1 MEEPRSEDGSVLDEL
16 ESTLEGIDGLAEI
29 VADNVTNDLVALLLA
44 RLISPGL
51 SVLLIIFV
59 AVVLSSL
66 VRRLIG
72 RIVARMKDPEL
83 APTRRLRRRAG
94 VPVSEIEEDLRR
106 AQRADALGGLAS
118 SVIKAVIWTMA
129 VIMVIG
135 RFGLEIG
142 PLIAGAGIVG
152 VALGF
157 GAQDLVKDFL
167 SGVFMLI
174 EDQYGVGDI
183 VDAGEAI
190 GVVEGISLRSTRI
203 RDVDGTLWHIPN
215 GEIRRVGNMSQDWAR
230 ALLDVGVAYGTDIDA
245 ASEIL
250 EQVAVEMAHEPEYR
264 SIFLEDPE
272 VWGIQ
277 DLGADSV
284 DIRLVIKVV
293 PGQQWAVMRELRGR
307 IKKALDSA
315 GIEIPFPQRTVW
327 MRTEQPVAIG
337 DAGTRPFESPIPDE
351 ERRRLA
357 VEASRAGGPGRVVGD
372 LDEAME
378 EAVRSGEDATDLGER
393 MPDNDADV
401 DTETT

>member
-1 MEEPRSEDGSVLDEL
+1 MEEPTGEEGSVLDDL
-16 ESTLEGIDGLAEI
+16 GTSLEGIDDLAEV
-29 VADNVTNDLVALLLA
+29 VADNVANDLLGLFLGW
-44 RLISPGL
+44 LISPGI
-51 SVLLIIFV
+51 SILLILVV
-59 AVVLSSL
+59 AAVLASL

-72 RIVARMKDPEL
+72 RIVERMKDPDL
-83 APTRRLRRRAG
+83 APTRRLRKRVG
-94 VPVSEIEEDLRR
+94 VRVAEIEEDLRR
-106 AQRADALGGLAS
+106 AQRADALGGLAT
-118 SVIKAVIWTMA
+118 SVVRAIIWTMA
-129 VIMVIG
+129 IIMVIDQ
-135 RFGLEIG
+135 FGVQIG
-142 PLIAGAGIVG
+142 PLIAGAGILG

-190 GVVEGISLRSTRI
+190 GVVEGISLRSTRV

-245 ASEIL
+245 ASDIL
-250 EQVAVEMAHEPEYR
+250 ERVAVEMAHEPEFQPL
-264 SIFLEDPE
+264 FLEDPE

-307 IKKALDSA
+307 IKKAFDSA
-315 GIEIPFPQRTVW
+315 EIEIPFPQRTVW

-337 DAGTRPFESPIPDE
+337 DAGTQPFGQPAQNEQ
-351 ERRRLA
+351 RRRLA
-357 VEASRAGGPGRVVGD
+357 VEASRTGGPGKVVGE
-372 LDEAME
+372 LDEAMADAVGSE
-378 EAVRSGEDATDLGER
+378 EHASDLGER
-393 MPDNDADV
+393 MPDNDADP
-401 DTETT
+401 DPETS

>member
-1 MEEPRSEDGSVLDEL
+1 MEEPTGEEGSVLDDL
-16 ESTLEGIDGLAEI
+16 GTSLEGIDDLAEV
-29 VADNVTNDLVALLLA
+29 VADNVANDLLGLFLGW
-44 RLISPGL
+44 LISPGI
-51 SVLLIIFV
+51 SILLILVV
-59 AVVLSSL
+59 AAVLASL
-66 VRRLIG
+66 VRRLVG
-72 RIVARMKDPEL
+72 RIVERMKDPDL
-83 APTRRLRRRAG
+83 APTRRLRKRVG
-94 VPVSEIEEDLRR
+94 VRVAEIEEDLRR
-106 AQRADALGGLAS
+106 AQRADALGGLAT
-118 SVIKAVIWTMA
+118 SVVRAIIWTMA
-129 VIMVIG
+129 IIMVIDQ
-135 RFGLEIG
+135 FGVQIG
-142 PLIAGAGIVG
+142 PLIAGAGILG

-190 GVVEGISLRSTRI
+190 GVVEGISLRSTRV

-245 ASEIL
+245 ASDIL
-250 EQVAVEMAHEPEYR
+250 ERVAVEMAHEPEFQPL
-264 SIFLEDPE
+264 FLEDPE

-307 IKKALDSA
+307 IKKAFDSA
-315 GIEIPFPQRTVW
+315 EIEIPFPQRTVW

-337 DAGTRPFESPIPDE
+337 DAGTQPFGQPAQNEQ
-351 ERRRLA
+351 RRRLA
-357 VEASRAGGPGRVVGD
+357 VEASRTGGPGKVVGE
-372 LDEAME
+372 LDEAMADAVESE
-378 EAVRSGEDATDLGER
+378 EHASDLGER
-393 MPDNDADV
+393 MPDNDADP
-401 DTETT
+401 DPETS